1 MRVSGSKFAPDL
13 DLGNIQCDSNI
24 TMTVT
29 SNLVKNGIRLLQHF
43 DRQRISPA
51 IQQRSTL
58 QYLLR
63 RAESTAF
70 GQHYRFPDLLRSPD
84 YSDAFRKTV
93 GLYDYDSMFNDWWH
107 RCLAGEADV
116 TWKGHVRHFALSSGT
131 SGAPSKYIPVTQD
144 MRRCLKTGAFR
155 MFACMPKYDL
165 PADFYTKEWLM
176 IGSTSTLQD
185 LGHCYAGDL
194 SGINASEPPVWIR
207 RFYRPGTQIAR
218 IPNWDERT
226 EVIAQNAYKWDIS
239 LIAGTPSWMQL
250 TVEHILDHYGLDS
263 LHQLW
268 KNLSVVVTGGTS
280 FEPYRK
286 SFERLLDRPLIH
298 QETYMASEGFIAFQ
312 DRPDG
317 NMRLLLNNGIF
328 FEFMP
333 FDDAHFDESGAIRPN
348 VEPLTI
354 EEIQEGKDYALLL
367 STCSGAWRYLIG
379 DVVRFT
385 DKERAEIIV
394 TGRTKHFLSICGE
407 HLSVDNMTHA
417 ILKVEDKL
425 NVGIPEFTVS
435 GVQAGSHHAHRWYIG
450 TNDPIVDK
458 ELVGRLLDEE
468 LCLLNDDY
476 RVERSAMLQRP
487 QVEIVPVSYFYDWHR
502 QTGKMNGQSKTARV
516 LKGETFEAWERFICQ
531 KRQTT

>member
-1 MRVSGSKFAPDL
+1 
-13 DLGNIQCDSNI
+13 
-24 TMTVT
+24 MTVT
-29 SNLVKNGIRLLQHF
+29 SNLVKNGIKLLQHF

-58 QYLLR
+58 LYLLR
-63 RAESTAF
+63 QAEFTAF
-70 GQHYRFPDLLRSPD
+70 GQHYRFSDMLRSSD
-84 YSDAFRKTV
+84 YTHAYQKSV
-93 GLYDYDSMFNDWWH
+93 SLYDYDSMFNGWWH

-116 TWKGHVRHFALSSGT
+116 SWKGHIRYFALSSGT
-131 SGAPSKYIPVTQD
+131 SGAPSKYLPVSQD
-144 MRRCLKTGAFR
+144 MRRCMKTAALR

-165 PADFYTKEWLM
+165 PPDFYTKEWLM
-176 IGSTSTLQD
+176 IGSTSSLED

-194 SGINASEPPVWIR
+194 SGINAKEPPVWIR
-207 RFYRPGTQIAR
+207 RFYRPGTQISR
-218 IPNWDERT
+218 IADWDERT
-226 EVIAQNAYKWDIS
+226 KVIAQNASKWDIS
-239 LIAGTPSWMQL
+239 LVAGTPSWLQL
-250 TVEHILDHYGLDS
+250 TLEEVLAYNKMDS

-298 QETYMASEGFIAFQ
+298 QETYMASEGFVAFQ

-317 NMRLLLNNGIF
+317 DMRLLLNNGIF
-328 FEFMP
+328 FEFVP
-333 FDDAHFDESGAIRPN
+333 FDDANFDEDGIMRPH
-348 VEPLTI
+348 VQPLTI
-354 EEIQEGKDYALLL
+354 EDIQEGKDYALLL

-417 ILKVEDKL
+417 ILNVENKL
-425 NVGIPEFTVS
+425 NVGIPEFTVT

-450 TNDPIVDK
+450 TNDVLPDTA
-458 ELVGRLLDEE
+458 LLGRMIDEE
-468 LCLLNDDY
+468 LCRLNDDY
-476 RVERSAMLQRP
+476 RVERSAMLQKP
-487 QVEIVPVSYFYDWHR
+487 QIEVVPLSYFYEWQR
-502 QTGKMNGQSKTARV
+502 LSGKANGQSKIARV
-516 LKGETFEAWERFICQ
+516 LKGSQFEAWDKFVCG
-531 KRQTT
+531 KRQAL

>member
-1 MRVSGSKFAPDL
+1 
-13 DLGNIQCDSNI
+13 
-24 TMTVT
+24 MTVT
-29 SNLVKNGIRLLQHF
+29 SNLVKNGIRLLQQL

-51 IQQRSTL
+51 IQQRTTL

-63 RAESTAF
+63 RAEYTAF
-70 GQHYRFPDLLRSPD
+70 GQHYRFSDHLRSRD
-84 YSDAFRKTV
+84 FANSFRKTV
-93 GLYDYDSMFNDWWH
+93 ALHDYDSMFNEWWH
-107 RCLAGEADV
+107 RSLAGEADV
-116 TWKGHVRHFALSSGT
+116 SWKGHVRHFALSSGT

-144 MRRCLKTGAFR
+144 MRRCLKTGALR
-155 MFACMPKYDL
+155 MFACMPKYEL

-194 SGINASEPPVWIR
+194 SGINASEPPMWIR

-218 IPNWDERT
+218 IQNWDDRT
-226 EVIAQNAYKWDIS
+226 EIIAQNANKWDIS

-250 TVEHILDHYGLDS
+250 TVEHILDRYGLDS

-317 NMRLLLNNGIF
+317 DMRLLLNNGIF
-328 FEFMP
+328 FEFLP
-333 FDDAHFDESGAIRPN
+333 FDDANFDENGQMRPN
-348 VEPLTI
+348 AVPLNI
-354 EEIQEGKDYALLL
+354 EEVREGKDYALLL

-379 DVVRFT
+379 DVVKFT
-385 DKERAEIIV
+385 DTERAEIIV

-407 HLSVDNMTHA
+407 HLSVDNMTQA
-417 ILKVEDKL
+417 MTKVEDLL

-435 GVQAGSHHAHRWYIG
+435 AVQSGSHYAHRWYIG
-450 TNDPIVDK
+450 TNDIIADK
-458 ELVGRLLDEE
+458 NALARLLDEQ
-468 LCLLNDDY
+468 LCQVNDDY
-476 RVERSAMLQRP
+476 RVERSAMLQAP
-487 QVEIVPVSYFYDWHR
+487 QVEIVPLSVFYDWQR
-502 QTGKMNGQSKTARV
+502 ESGKMNGQSKIARV
-516 LKGETFEAWERFICQ
+516 LKGSQFEIWEAFVHQ
-531 KRQTT
+531 KRQVS